1 MNQSGIQRRVYN
13 HREMLA
19 ARALVDWSSE
29 PANATVRRQSA
40 VQAAGLPPRPRT
52 PEGGWR
58 TAIPAGANP
67 VNHRQQTGHHHG
79 RHHHHHHPACARR
92 RQQQQQLLQYQQ
104 HLQYQ
109 PAQGPV
115 MPYNPTTITTTTTTA
130 VVPPPAFSNAPPP
143 HFPPM
148 GYGGYQQWQQ
158 PQQLSPRHSG
168 PRGGDPLDE
177 ESIVPLPPRRAS
189 HSRRR

>member
-13 HREMLA
+13 HREVLA
-19 ARALVDWSSE
+19 ARALVELRTGQRQPTSSPPASPGPNLPARPE
-29 PANATVRRQSA
+29 PVPAAVRRQSA

-58 TAIPAGANP
+58 TAIPVGANP

-104 HLQYQ
+104 HPQY
-109 PAQGPV
+109 
-115 MPYNPTTITTTTTTA
+115 
-130 VVPPPAFSNAPPP
+130 
-143 HFPPM
+143 
-148 GYGGYQQWQQ
+148 
-158 PQQLSPRHSG
+158 
-168 PRGGDPLDE
+168 
-177 ESIVPLPPRRAS
+177 
-189 HSRRR
+189 